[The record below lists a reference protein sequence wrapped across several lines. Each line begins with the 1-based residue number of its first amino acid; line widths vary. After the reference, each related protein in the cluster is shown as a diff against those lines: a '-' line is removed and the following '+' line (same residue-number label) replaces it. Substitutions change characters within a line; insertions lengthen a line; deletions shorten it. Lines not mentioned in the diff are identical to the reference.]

1 MSLFTKVYP
10 TEKFK
15 TEIYSP
21 MVIIYRL
28 ASIPLLLISKILNL
42 HPNFITLISF
52 FTLFAASIYAFY
64 GSFIIA
70 SLLMFLTIVLDCVDG
85 ELARLN
91 EKNTVL
97 GVKLESIHADLTL
110 ILFPGT
116 ILIGLIKME
125 SFSNWILLLLLFST
139 AIYVNW
145 RSIYS
150 SSPIKDDPSKLSFI
164 NKIIYSQQKPNN
176 EIRDSSIIGKAI
188 FITRINTA
196 TQLGVSFA
204 LITIFSFIDSALI
217 IYPIWIII
225 ISQLIFGIAVVI
237 GKILFSNLK

>member
-10 TEKFK
+10 VEKFK
-15 TEIYSP
+15 AEIYSP

-28 ASIPLLLISKILNL
+28 VSIPLLLISKILNL

-52 FTLFAASIYAFY
+52 FTLFASSIYAFY
-64 GSFIIA
+64 GSFIVA

-85 ELARLN
+85 ELARIN
-91 EKNTVL
+91 EKETIL

-110 ILFPGT
+110 ILFPST

-145 RSIYS
+145 RSMYS

-176 EIRDSSIIGKAI
+176 VIRDSSIIGKAI

-196 TQLGVSFA
+196 TQLGISFA
-204 LITIFSFIDSALI
+204 LITIFSFIDAALI

-225 ISQLIFGIAVVI
+225 ISQLFFGIAVIV